1 MNDVIIKRSDD
12 YLAHHGIKGMKW
24 GIRHDPERV
33 GRNGISRTPDG
44 QLKTNDPYDHCMWKV
59 NKDDLSVQY
68 LDLIEYLLNIDDNV
82 SKVDLNTLK
91 RAS

>member
-1 MNDVIIKRSDD
+1 MKGGFDMLTFEEILKNPISGATEDGSYYYIK
-12 YLAHHGIKGMKW
+12 
-24 GIRHDPERV
+24 P
-33 GRNGISRTPDG
+33 
-44 QLKTNDPYDHCMWKV
+44 KTDDPYDHCMWKV

-68 LDLIEYLLNIDDNV
+68 LDLIEYLLNIDNNV